1 MGHFY
6 DYFILEAWQLQFS
19 FTFIIGIASILFKK
33 KSPFML
39 CVKRENHFLVRHEG
53 EYPHRGSNVA
63 VLKEP
68 FSKEFLKQPH
78 FLNILIT

>member
-6 DYFILEAWQLQFS
+6 DSFILEAWQLQFS
-19 FTFIIGIASILFKK
+19 FTFIIGMASILFKK

-39 CVKRENHFLVRHEG
+39 CVKRENHYLVRHEG